1 MPSKNHCVPDRLPGL
16 CLKAAWTL
24 VLALP
29 LSASWAAGDIEAGK
43 AAFVNCAS
51 CHALGP
57 SAHGAFGP
65 QLNALIGRT
74 AGSTADYHY
83 SAAMKNSGI
92 VWSEKTLTAFLKDPG
107 DVVPGTKMRLYG
119 FSNEQ
124 KIANLLAYLR
134 TFN

>member
-1 MPSKNHCVPDRLPGL
+1 MPSKKHISFARLHDL
-16 CLKAAWTL
+16 CRKAAWTL

-29 LSASWAAGDIEAGK
+29 LPAAWAAGDIEAGK
-43 AAFVNCAS
+43 AAFVSCAS
-51 CHALGP
+51 CHAVGP

-65 QLNALIGRT
+65 QLNAIIGRT

-83 SAAMKNSGI
+83 STAMKNSGI

-107 DVVPGTKMRLYG
+107 EVVPGTKMRLYG

-134 TFN
+134 TFH